1 MGNLLFKEKLVLTL
15 CCCISFIFFY
25 AGFIGFF
32 ISNSSTSDLALAIG
46 AAITI
51 FIVGLNSKFFSLPL
65 KSAFSETP
73 KPIFLKP
80 STLNFL
86 LISGLSLSV
95 LGLITKYIL

>member
-1 MGNLLFKEKLVLTL
+1 MGNLLFKEKLVLIL
-15 CCCISFIFFY
+15 CCCISFIFFC

-32 ISNSSTSDLALAIG
+32 ISNSSTSDLAIAMG

-51 FIVGLNSKFFSLPL
+51 FSAGLNPKLFSLPL
-65 KSAFSETP
+65 KSALSETP
-73 KPIFLKP
+73 KPILLKP

-95 LGLITKYIL
+95 LGLITKHIF